1 MRKLPR
7 YRYCF
12 VCGRNNQAG
21 TDVIWIDTGEGV
33 IGEYWANKKHISYEG
48 IIHGG
53 ILSALL
59 DEGIGWAVALKER
72 KWLVTRGLNVI
83 FNQPVPVGKKVTV
96 KGFWSNDQPIDKK
109 YRTGN
114 GIVIDDEGIVYAS
127 GEGKYFPVSEEFE
140 LNLMKLLEIP
150 DDTTKEVTIEDIWGS
165 P

>member
-21 TDVIWIDTGEGV
+21 TDVIWIDTEEGV

-109 YRTGN
+109 YRTGT

-140 LNLMKLLEIP
+140 LNLTKLLEIP
-150 DDTTKEVTIEDIWGS
+150 DDATKEVTIEDIWGS